1 MTTACAALPTQSKPA
16 PGGSIPVRPDTRLG
30 TTTLILVTITVLGWA
45 SAFPAIRLGLTGFGA
60 LELGALRFGIA
71 AVPAAIFLA
80 ITRPALP
87 GWRDAWRFA
96 FGGVVFVALYTA
108 LLNLGQR
115 TVPAAAASFIIN
127 VNPILTALLAMA
139 FLNERFGLYAWLGTA
154 LSFLGVGFIAVGK
167 LSGFEFDSGV
177 LLVLGATFCT
187 AINSIVQ
194 KPLFA
199 RHKPLTVAAWNIVI
213 GALLLSP
220 MLADGIAQMKVASA
234 DAIFAAVY
242 LAAIPSFV
250 VYGTWAMVLARM
262 PASRAT
268 NMLYAV
274 PPVATLIGWLWLNEV
289 PTTLGLIGGALAL
302 GGVVL
307 VNVKK

>member
-1 MTTACAALPTQSKPA
+1 MTTTCAALLTRSA
-16 PGGSIPVRPDTRLG
+16 RGIDIP
-30 TTTLILVTITVLGWA
+30 TLILVAITVLGWA
-45 SAFPAIRLGLTGFGA
+45 SAFPAIRLGLTSFGA

-71 AVPAAIFLA
+71 AVPAAFFLA

-87 GWRDAWRFA
+87 NWRDAWRFA

-167 LSGFEFDSGV
+167 LSGFAFDSGV

-194 KPLFA
+194 KPLFT

-220 MLADGIAQMKVASA
+220 MLADGIDQMQAASS
-234 DAIFAAVY
+234 DAIFGAVY

-250 VYGTWAMVLARM
+250 VYGSWAMVLARL
-262 PASRAT
+262 PAARAT

-289 PTTLGLIGGALAL
+289 PTTLGLVGGALAL

>member
-1 MTTACAALPTQSKPA
+1 MSTACPALPVQSP
-16 PGGSIPVRPDTRLG
+16 PRIDTA
-30 TTTLILVTITVLGWA
+30 TLILVAITVLGWA

-60 LELGALRFGIA
+60 LELGALRFGLA
-71 AVPAAIFLA
+71 ALPAALFLA

-87 GWRDAWRFA
+87 SLRGDAWRFV

-139 FLNERFGLYAWLGTA
+139 FLNERFGVYAWLGTA
-154 LSFLGVGFIAVGK
+154 LSFFGVGFIAVGK
-167 LSGFEFDSGV
+167 LSGFEFDSGIF
-177 LLVLGATFCT
+177 LVLGATFCT

-199 RHKPLTVAAWNIVI
+199 RHKPLTVAAWNIVV
-213 GALLLSP
+213 GALMLSP
-220 MLADGIAQMKVASA
+220 MLPDGIAQMQVTSSEAV
-234 DAIFAAVY
+234 FAAIY

-289 PTTLGLIGGALAL
+289 PTMLGLIGGALAL
-302 GGVVL
+302 AGVVL
-307 VNVKK
+307 VNVRK